1 MANWKRRVCV
11 RTVRWKRNAPDLP
24 GGPRACT
31 IEPRF
36 SPLIPAPLPRPP
48 CRGPAE
54 PLSETPL
61 GPRTSPGKAPHS
73 LSSPHR
79 GEVGR
84 GVSRGSKGPARSA
97 GRRWSLSQAR
107 RRWRGAPPSRRLA
120 AIHLPIKWGGKACQ
134 HKTLHELAPWSD
146 ERGAG
151 CTADIVSG
159 FECLVVMPEASRTRR
174 FTRIP
179 CGTVSKP
186 AGTGRS
192 SFLPVSPQMATPEPD
207 AVTHQ
212 ARTSSARSR
221 AQGTE
226 LMPPIPE
233 TDDDGKGK

>member
-1 MANWKRRVCV
+1 MVV
-11 RTVRWKRNAPDLP
+11 RLRSLFAALSIFPGHPLSRAQASACAGRLQIRDLP
-24 GGPRACT
+24 TGVKR
-31 IEPRF
+31 EPR
-36 SPLIPAPLPRPP
+36 PA
-48 CRGPAE
+48 GPGQRCA
-54 PLSETPL
+54 L
-61 GPRTSPGKAPHS
+61 PGKIVCLEKRKH
-73 LSSPHR
+73 
-79 GEVGR
+79 E
-84 GVSRGSKGPARSA
+84 
-97 GRRWSLSQAR
+97 
-107 RRWRGAPPSRRLA
+107 
-120 AIHLPIKWGGKACQ
+120 
-134 HKTLHELAPWSD
+134 TLHGLAPWSD

-159 FECLVVMPEASRTRR
+159 FEALVVMPEASRTRR

-186 AGTGRS
+186 AGTLRS

-233 TDDDGKGK
+233 TVCEHTRS